1 MTDKVKIDS
10 KCGNNCDGAICPHYK
25 QCALLQRKEQE
36 CEELREMLNNPEVKV
51 TLIDVQTGEREVWRK
66 LGRKANHYKQALEK
80 IEEYCTEQNLKYD
93 NTACDILD
101 IISKAK
107 ENGNA
112 R

>member
-51 TLIDVQTGEREVWRK
+51 TLR
-66 LGRKANHYKQALEK
+66 
-80 IEEYCTEQNLKYD
+80 
-93 NTACDILD
+93 
-101 IISKAK
+101 
-107 ENGNA
+107 
-112 R
+112 